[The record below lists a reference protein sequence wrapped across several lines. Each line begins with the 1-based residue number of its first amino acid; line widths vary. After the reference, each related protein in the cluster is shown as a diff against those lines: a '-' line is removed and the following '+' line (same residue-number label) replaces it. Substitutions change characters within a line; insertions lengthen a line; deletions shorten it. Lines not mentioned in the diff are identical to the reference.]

1 LASINDNFTTQLM
14 SDMSPAL
21 LDFIKNKINSFIKW
35 DLVKFFYQNPNT
47 TDTTENI
54 AKYIGRN
61 EESVQSEL
69 EALVENNVLFRAL
82 LGKTVVYSL
91 ANDNTTRALIEQFI
105 QACGDRHFR
114 IKAVYHILRGR
125 G

>member
-1 LASINDNFTTQLM
+1 
-14 SDMSPAL
+14 MSPDL

-47 TDTTENI
+47 TDTAENI

-69 EALVENNVLFRAL
+69 ETLVDNKVLFRAL
-82 LGKTVVYSL
+82 LGQTIVYSL
-91 ANDNTTRALIEQFI
+91 ANDKTTRALIEQFI